1 MGQSSVRG
9 EGTRGGV
16 PHARDLGWDES
27 LYGEGG
33 EGAAAGTRTAD
44 AGAADDGKSDEGKN
58 DDGRGDAGGRSD
70 RSGQG
75 SRSRQGGGG
84 GGDSRTSHRR
94 GGARRRAKK
103 SGKRKVFRWVAA
115 TLSLLILGTAGAGYL
130 YYEHLN
136 GNLRGGSRAGG
147 DSGVRKAAPNALGD
161 TPLNILLIGSDSRA
175 DAKNVA
181 LGGGKNERDR
191 KPLADVQML
200 LHISADRKNANIV
213 SIPRDTIVPI
223 PECKGEDGTPYPA
236 TTTKPI
242 NETLQR
248 GGPGC
253 TLTTWESITGVY
265 VDHWMMV
272 DFAGVVAMADEVG
285 GVPVCVKT
293 GVHDRSTRQV
303 KGGSGLKLGP
313 GTTEVKGEQ
322 ALQWLRTRHAFGND
336 QNRARAQH
344 MYMNGMMEKLQKQ
357 NAWSDTGRLMG
368 LAETATKALQVS
380 DEIRSV
386 SKLFDLSMQL
396 KNVKLD
402 RLTTATVP
410 TVAWSQNKDK
420 LQMVESSAD
429 KMWAMLRDDVA
440 FDKNGDPAGAKPT
453 VSASAKPKGPTAGA
467 PGSLAVTVV
476 NGTGVGG
483 QMSVDGRAGTLAK
496 ALKDKGFTGAEASQ
510 SAEPRKDTI
519 VRYPKAA
526 GDQGKADALSV
537 AKALGLP
544 GSAVRADA
552 KAESITLVI
561 GGDWREGATYEKP
574 KTEAGDLPEGADD
587 KVECMDVYSVYRWD
601 GKS

>member
-1 MGQSSVRG
+1 MGQSSVRR
-9 EGTRGGV
+9 EGTRGRV
-16 PHARDLGWDES
+16 PHARELGWDES
-27 LYGEGG
+27 LYDEEGG
-33 EGAAAGTRTAD
+33 GAGGTRTTRRG
-44 AGAADDGKSDEGKN
+44 AGGGTGPDDEG
-58 DDGRGDAGGRSD
+58 DSLPDGGGRRSDGRGAGGGTGHR
-70 RSGQG
+70 
-75 SRSRQGGGG
+75 RQGP
-84 GGDSRTSHRR
+84 
-94 GGARRRAKK
+94 RRRAKK
-103 SGKRKVFRWVAA
+103 SGKRRIFRWVAA

-130 YYEHLN
+130 YYQHLN
-136 GNLRGGSRAGG
+136 DNIRSGGRAGG
-147 DSGVRKAAPNALGD
+147 DSGVKKTPPNALGD

-175 DAKNVA
+175 DARNVA

-200 LHISADRKNANIV
+200 LHISADRKNASVV

-223 PECKGEDGTPYPA
+223 PECKDDKGTPYPA

-293 GVHDRSTRQV
+293 GVHDRSTRLV
-303 KGGSGLKLGP
+303 KGGSGLKLP
-313 GTTEVKGEQ
+313 KGTTEVKGEQ
-322 ALQWLRTRHAFGND
+322 ALQWLRTRHAFGSD
-336 QNRARAQH
+336 QNRAKAQH
-344 MYMNGMMEKLQKQ
+344 MYMNGMVEKLQKQ

-380 DEIRSV
+380 DEIGTV
-386 SKLFDLSMQL
+386 AKLFELSMQL

-402 RLTTATVP
+402 RLTMATVP
-410 TVAWSQNKDK
+410 TAAWAQDQNK
-420 LQMVESSAD
+420 LVMVEKSAD
-429 KMWAMLRDDVA
+429 KIWSMLRDDVA

-453 VSASAKPKGPTAGA
+453 VSASAKPKGPAAGA
-467 PGSLAVTVV
+467 PGTLDITVV
-476 NGTGVGG
+476 NGTDGG
-483 QMSVDGRAGTLAK
+483 GEASVDGRAGAMAE
-496 ALKDKGFTGAEASQ
+496 ALVGKGFTRAESSR
-510 SAEPRKDTI
+510 SAEPRKDT
-519 VRYPKAA
+519 VVKYPKAD

-544 GSAVRADA
+544 DSAVRADGA
-552 KAESITLVI
+552 AESIALVI
-561 GGDWREGATYEKP
+561 GADWREGTTYKKP
-574 KTEAGDLPEGADD
+574 KDVAGDLPEGAAD
-587 KVECMDVYSVYRWD
+587 KTDCMDVYSVYRWD